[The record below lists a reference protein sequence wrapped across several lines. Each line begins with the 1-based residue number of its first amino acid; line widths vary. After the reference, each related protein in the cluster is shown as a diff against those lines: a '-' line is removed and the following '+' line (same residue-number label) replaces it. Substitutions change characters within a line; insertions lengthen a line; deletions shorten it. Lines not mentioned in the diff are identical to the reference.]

1 MIRVAA
7 LVLLAAGSFPAA
19 AQHSGPA
26 LNSQQ
31 LEGLRHFNQACRVC
45 HTKPQMASPQ
55 YAPVLNGASLG
66 GNEGAMRAFIANGTE
81 RMPGFRYHFKPAEID
96 AIVSYL
102 KSVPPRV
109 D

>member
-1 MIRVAA
+1 MRIAV
-7 LVLLAAGSFPAA
+7 LVLLTAGSFPVC
-19 AQHSGPA
+19 AQQSGPVPDA
-26 LNSQQ
+26 RQ

-55 YAPVLNGASLG
+55 YAPVLNGASLAG
-66 GNEGAMRAFIANGTE
+66 SEGAMRAYIANGTE

-102 KSVPPRV
+102 KSIPPRI